1 MKTLYAQTQQIKMNQ
16 TVMKTKRQSNN
27 NGTAA
32 KLNKMA
38 SNDEENHR

>member
-1 MKTLYAQTQQIKMNQ
+1 MNQ

-32 KLNKMA
+32 KLNKVITK
-38 SNDEENHR
+38 DEDNHR

>member
-1 MKTLYAQTQQIKMNQ
+1 MNQ
-16 TVMKTKRQSNN
+16 TVMKTKRKSNN

-32 KLNKMA
+32 RINKIV